1 MKSPLR
7 NRQQSRRS
15 PDDNSQLHTSLSQK
29 KDSSKVWQL
38 HSTCLIQR
46 SCACGTAVIRPGIPR
61 KKKVWVHRGVLPAT
75 WSQTYFFYVYYYIL
89 YILFYLLFPKVQ
101 EWELWHS
108 GLCTKKQSA
117 RSVNEW
123 RWITTKP
130 SLTGCWSLT
139 SPTRVLQKLPG
150 PIVVPRINSVNRA
163 STI

>member
-1 MKSPLR
+1 MKSPSR

-61 KKKVWVHRGVLPAT
+61 KKK
-75 WSQTYFFYVYYYIL
+75 SQSSPGSIARHMISDVFYFILCIL
-89 YILFYLLFPKVQ
+89 YIILYIIFIISKSSRVGTLTFRAV
-101 EWELWHS
+101 H
-108 GLCTKKQSA
+108 KKNNQL
-117 RSVNEW
+117 RSVYEW

-130 SLTGCWSLT
+130 SLTGC
-139 SPTRVLQKLPG
+139 
-150 PIVVPRINSVNRA
+150 
-163 STI
+163 

>member
-1 MKSPLR
+1 MKSPSR

-61 KKKVWVHRGVLPAT
+61 KKKVRVHRGVLPTT
-75 WSQTYFFYVYYYIL
+75 WSQAYFYNI
-89 YILFYLLFPKVQ
+89 FYLLFSKVQ

-108 GLCTKKQSA
+108 RLCTKQSA
-117 RSVNEW
+117 RSVYEW

-139 SPTRVLQKLPG
+139 SPTRVLQKLSG
-150 PIVVPRINSVNRA
+150 PIVLRRINSVNRA
-163 STI
+163 SMI